1 MDFEKAYQ
9 KFLDGTATP
18 EEIEFVRS
26 EINHARKL
34 TAVIDGDSRVITNEA
49 GSEKVKKAAKKY
61 NSRMTIKT
69 VVIVLL
75 SVIVVTGAVLGAFF
89 GVSISSAKRN
99 TGISAAD
106 AEQLAIAY
114 VEENFPE
121 ENGTTYVEDVD
132 RDIEIKGEIT
142 KSYYIY
148 EVELSKGFLEI
159 DVEIS
164 GKTGEIIFAHAERD

>member
-34 TAVIDGDSRVITNEA
+34 TAVIDGDRRGITTEA
-49 GSEKVKKAAKKY
+49 DSEKVKKAAKKF
-61 NSRMTIKT
+61 NFRMTVKT
-69 VVIVLL
+69 VIIVVL
-75 SVIVVTGAVLGAFF
+75 SVVIVTGAVLGAFF
-89 GVSISSAKRN
+89 GVSVSSAKRN
-99 TGISAAD
+99 TKITAED
-106 AEQLAIAY
+106 AERIALAYA
-114 VEENFPE
+114 EENFPE
-121 ENGTTYVEDVD
+121 ETGATYVKDTD

-148 EVELSKGFLEI
+148 GVELSRGLLEI

-164 GKTGEIIFAHAERD
+164 GKTGEIIYAHAERD